1 MTTEAAGAGGAL
13 IGAAVGGPIGMGIA
27 ATGALVGG
35 MGGMK
40 AGNASAKSAAQAA
53 AFNNQV
59 TGQNNQLLAY
69 QDQIAL
75 AQLGRQAQLQIAVG
89 QGQIDGLKEQYRRQA
104 VDNELQIQFADFYGR
119 AGIGS
124 ATARAGAT
132 GVSVN
137 EGSPLMV
144 RLVQQSMLAKQV
156 NGLKL
161 RGQLLESDMRGQI
174 ANAKFNQAVGLQNI
188 ASEAAMQRTKTQIA
202 MHNNTIA
209 AMQNTMQ
216 GQAKAAQFKAQ
227 GRQALIKGITGAAT
241 AMAPAF
247 AGTGGVT
254 PSKPT
259 AMFNSGATKV
269 NVPGRV
275 SISSFGSQ
283 GAELM
288 PS

>member
-1 MTTEAAGAGGAL
+1 MATEAAGAGGAL

-27 ATGALVGG
+27 ATGALVSGI
-35 MGGMK
+35 GGMK

-59 TGQNNQLLAY
+59 TGQNNQILAY
-69 QDQIAL
+69 QDRIAL

-89 QGQIDGLKEQYRRQA
+89 QDQIDGLKEQYRRQA

-119 AGIGS
+119 AGIGTT
-124 ATARAGAT
+124 TARAGAT

-137 EGSPLMV
+137 EGSPLIV

-161 RGQLLESDMRGQI
+161 RGQLLESDMRSQI

-188 ASEAAMQRTKTQIA
+188 ASEAAMQRTRTQIA
-202 MHNNTIA
+202 MHNNIIG

-247 AGTGGVT
+247 AGGVGADTSGLVKGPASTGMQG
-254 PSKPT
+254 PLR
-259 AMFNSGATKV
+259 
-269 NVPGRV
+269 PGNNFQVWNGR
-275 SISSFGSQ
+275 Q
-283 GAELM
+283 GFA
-288 PS
+288 P

>member
-1 MTTEAAGAGGAL
+1 MPEPMTMMMAASAGMQVAGG
-13 IGAAVGGPIGMGIA
+13 I
-27 ATGALVGG
+27 
-35 MGGMK
+35 GGMK
-40 AGNASAKSAAQAA
+40 GGNASAKSAAQAA

-59 TGQNNQLLAY
+59 TGQNNQILAY

-119 AGIGS
+119 AGIG
-124 ATARAGAT
+124 ATTARAGAT

-161 RGQLLESDMRGQI
+161 RGQLLESDMRSQI

-227 GRQALIKGITGAAT
+227 GRQALIKGLAGAASTGAK
-241 AMAPAF
+241 AF
-247 AGTGGVT
+247 AGTGGAT

-259 AMFNSGATKV
+259 AMFNSGATKA
-269 NVPGRV
+269 NIPGPRTPTT
-275 SISSFGSQ
+275 IGGLPFGQ
-283 GAELM
+283 GRQVG
-288 PS
+288 

>member
-1 MTTEAAGAGGAL
+1 MAIDPFTAASMGMQVAGG
-13 IGAAVGGPIGMGIA
+13 I
-27 ATGALVGG
+27 
-35 MGGMK
+35 GGMK
-40 AGNASAKSAAQAA
+40 GGNASAKSAAQAA

-59 TGQNNQLLAY
+59 TGQNNQILAY

-119 AGIGS
+119 AGIGTT
-124 ATARAGAT
+124 TARAGAT

-137 EGSPLMV
+137 EGSPLIV

-161 RGQLLESDMRGQI
+161 RGQLLESDMRSQI

-202 MHNNTIA
+202 MHNNTIE